1 MVGCHLSEGEKLPAY
16 EIWQPV
22 GNITQTSE
30 ACTFQMKPQRV
41 AVRKGKVG
49 GRAREGRVYD
59 ALKWSK
65 AQYPFILIKRQNS
78 HCLFVLST
86 SSSHYRLTNLFSVC
100 LPFFLRKKKKS
111 VSISKQKL
119 ALQGKMYLWLTLLS
133 NMAVASGDDGN
144 TTGRQYKG
152 WKLKSCL
159 CLLYIQW
166 WVSKSV
172 QCWI

>member
-1 MVGCHLSEGEKLPAY
+1 MHLSNETAESCCEKGKGGRESKRGESLWCVKKIQSTVSIYSYQATKLP
-16 EIWQPV
+16 
-22 GNITQTSE
+22 
-30 ACTFQMKPQRV
+30 
-41 AVRKGKVG
+41 
-49 GRAREGRVYD
+49 
-59 ALKWSK
+59 
-65 AQYPFILIKRQNS
+65 
-78 HCLFVLST
+78 
-86 SSSHYRLTNLFSVC
+86 
-100 LPFFLRKKKKS
+100 LPFCSVNLLLPLSPYKSVFCLSSFLFKKKKKKS

-133 NMAVASGDDGN
+133 NIAVASGDDGN